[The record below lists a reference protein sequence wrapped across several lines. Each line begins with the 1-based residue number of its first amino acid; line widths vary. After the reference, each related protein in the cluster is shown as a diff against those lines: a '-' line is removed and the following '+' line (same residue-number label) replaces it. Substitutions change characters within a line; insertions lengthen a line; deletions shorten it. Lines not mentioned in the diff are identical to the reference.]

1 MAEEIGL
8 FEAMHTQRALRYIGP
23 DPVPDALV
31 RRALVPG
38 ASAQQ
43 PRRGGVLR
51 IAEREA
57 PSLDPHLNISFL
69 THTHVSLA
77 YGQLVRFPH
86 GPEQAHP
93 TDFSIVPD
101 VAERWTVPHGNN
113 FARGR

>member
-1 MAEEIGL
+1 MTRRCAVTAVFSILIGL
-8 FEAMHTQRALRYIGP
+8 ALAPGTEA
-23 DPVPDALV
+23 
-31 RRALVPG
+31 
-38 ASAQQ
+38 Q

-86 GPEQAHP
+86 GPEQTHP
-93 TDFSIVPD
+93 TDF
-101 VAERWTVPHGNN
+101 
-113 FARGR
+113 

>member
-1 MAEEIGL
+1 MIRRHTVVAVVLVLLGL
-8 FEAMHTQRALRYIGP
+8 
-23 DPVPDALV
+23 
-31 RRALVPG
+31 ALVPG
-38 ASAQQ
+38 ALALQ
-43 PRRGGVLR
+43 PKRGGVLR

-86 GPEQAHP
+86 GPEQSHP

-101 VAERWTVPHGNN
+101 VAERC
-113 FARGR
+113 RR